1 MGISTVKMVHRG
13 CRDFTRN
20 IKYLYNTA
28 CSLTGLANTSQRG
41 TGDEVGTG
49 GVQEGVSGG
58 TCAGEE
64 GGDSVRAVK
73 NPGRKLLG

>member
-1 MGISTVKMVHRG
+1 MGISAVTMVHRG

-20 IKYLYNTA
+20 IKYLRNTA
-28 CSLTGLANTSQRG
+28 RSLPGLASTSQRG

-49 GVQEGVSGG
+49 GVRDRVSGG